1 MNQTDIQAA
10 LDKIKQAIATQEALR
25 GTMPDA
31 EVETQLAPLRQKQAE
46 LQAQLPESSQ
56 TAVTGAVAQGSGA
69 KAVGE
74 RGVMVGGN
82 VSGSI
87 ITGDQGTVGGIRANK
102 IVADNVVSGMQQLG
116 GELSN
121 AAAAVALAEA
131 LQGGSISADSIEAK
145 NVVAGFQYIADPAQA
160 TPDELRQELAAL
172 KQQLAAAIASGE
184 VEAAGDVE
192 DAQDALDKAEAELA
206 KDKPQGNRIVRKL
219 KEATEI
225 FTQGAK
231 ATDAA
236 RGTAVALAK
245 LAPVA
250 AALYQ
255 IAAKLFGG

>member
-31 EVETQLAPLRQKQAE
+31 EVETQLAALRQKQAE
-46 LQAQLPESSQ
+46 FLAQLPEGSQ

-82 VSGSI
+82 VGGSI
-87 ITGDQGTVGGIRANK
+87 ITGDQSTVGGIRANK

-116 GELSN
+116 RDLSS

-172 KQQLAAAIASGE
+172 KQQLAAAIAAGE
-184 VEAAGDVE
+184 VEAAGDIE
-192 DAQDALDKAEAELA
+192 DAQDALDKAEAELT
-206 KDKPQGNRIVRKL
+206 KDEPQGGRIVRKL

-225 FTQGAK
+225 FTAGAK
-231 ATDAA
+231 ATDAV
-236 RGTAVALAK
+236 RDTVTALAR
-245 LAPVA
+245 LAPMA

-255 IAAKLFGG
+255 IAQKLFGG